1 MKWLPAENEL
11 GREQRV
17 FLNKVMNTE
26 RNESVAGFPGSGKTV
41 VLLYAVVYLRKKN
54 PNATILIVEFTHA
67 LIKMLQAAIDEI
79 AKEQAYIDLHIEN
92 V

>member
-26 RNESVAGFPGSGKTV
+26 RN
-41 VLLYAVVYLRKKN
+41 R
-54 PNATILIVEFTHA
+54 I
-67 LIKMLQAAIDEI
+67 
-79 AKEQAYIDLHIEN
+79 
-92 V
+92 

>member
-41 VLLYAVVYLRKKN
+41 VLLYAVVYL
-54 PNATILIVEFTHA
+54 TLIPQHYYKLNFLST
-67 LIKMLQAAIDEI
+67 
-79 AKEQAYIDLHIEN
+79 
-92 V
+92 